1 MKNTDTDFEGLILE
15 AKKRF
20 DKVQQALNDAGDI
33 IADDVVSFII
43 LYLAATKK
51 AEPEVYKVIIRTIG
65 KIDVDFKEA
74 SE

>member
-1 MKNTDTDFEGLILE
+1 MKNTDIGFQGLLAEMKERFE
-15 AKKRF
+15 
-20 DKVQQALNDAGDI
+20 KVQRTLDDAGDI
-33 IADDVVSFII
+33 IADDIVSFIT

-65 KIDVDFKEA
+65 KIDIDFKEA